1 MLFRSPEISTR
12 GEEAAVAQNS
22 NKSLPKI
29 EQLEIVEKSTTES
42 VLRQNGDRPWA
53 GGQKPEKFKISEI
66 RGILSAPRSPPR
78 NAVENLAGVPA
89 GPESRCYP
97 RCQMRLGSQRF
108 GC

>member
-1 MLFRSPEISTR
+1 MIPEISTR

-22 NKSLPKI
+22 DKFLPKI
-29 EQLEIVEKSTTES
+29 EQLEIVEKSTIES
-42 VLRQNGDRPWA
+42 VLRPKGDRPSA

-78 NAVENLAGVPA
+78 NVENLAGVPA

>member
-1 MLFRSPEISTR
+1 MIPEISTR
-12 GEEAAVAQNS
+12 GEEAAVAKNS
-22 NKSLPKI
+22 DKFLPKI
-29 EQLEIVEKSTTES
+29 EQLEIVEKSTIES
-42 VLRQNGDRPWA
+42 VLRPKGDRPSA
-53 GGQKPEKFKISEI
+53 QGVKPEKIKISEI
-66 RGILSAPRSPPR
+66 RGILSAPTSPPR